1 MMDISIKLKKA
12 RLEGNLTQEAVAE
25 KVGVTRQ
32 TISNWENGKS
42 YPDIVSIIIL
52 SDVYEMT
59 LDSLL
64 KGDDDMIKHL
74 KESTNV
80 TKSNKQLV
88 LSFLLAGVLSV
99 VFILIRIFVPIPTI
113 TGIIPS
119 IIAMT
124 IFAVGIIIVLV
135 GSINIQKL
143 AEQHTSNKTLLKIGF
158 ILLYILIY
166 IPLFIV
172 IPGAILSGFEIK
184 AEWLNAMTRVG
195 TAMILLLPACLIYR
209 KLRSLFS

>member
-1 MMDISIKLKKA
+1 MNISVKLKNA
-12 RLEGNLTQEAVAE
+12 RLACNLTQEAVAE

-52 SDVYEMT
+52 SDVYEKT

-88 LSFLLAGVLSV
+88 LSFLLTGVLSV
-99 VFILIRIFVPIPTI
+99 VFILIRIFVPIPAI
-113 TGIIPS
+113 TDVIPN
-119 IIAMT
+119 IIAMA
-124 IFAVGIIIVLV
+124 IFAVGIIIVIFT
-135 GSINIQKL
+135 SINIQKL
-143 AEQHTSNKTLLKIGF
+143 AKQQTSNKTLLKIGF

-166 IPLFIV
+166 IPLIIV
-172 IPGAILSGFEIK
+172 IPDAVSSGLEIK
-184 AEWLNAMTRVG
+184 AERINAMTRVG
-195 TAMILLLPACLIYR
+195 TAMILLLPACLLYR
-209 KLRSLFS
+209 KLRYLFS